1 MELALPRILT
11 PIGMG
16 FILCYAA
23 IWSIMWAATPAL
35 GLSLGLAAV
44 LAIPCIWLSLTDL
57 ADFTIPDTA
66 SLIIAATGLAGQ
78 WIFHSA
84 VLGPTILTAAVV
96 TAVFWGAGALHYRL
110 RGHEGIGI
118 GDAKLLGAGV
128 LCVGPVAIW
137 WVVLIAA
144 LGGIVAALIGRMR
157 RPGPQTGIPFGPFL
171 AYAIYIVF
179 SLQASGV

>member
-1 MELALPRILT
+1 LSKVLT

-23 IWSIMWAATPAL
+23 VWCVLWAATPAY
-35 GLSLGLAAV
+35 GLSLCLAAV

-78 WIFHSA
+78 WIFHPA
-84 VLGPTILTAAVV
+84 DIGPIILVGTLI
-96 TAVFWGAGALHYRL
+96 TAVFWGAGALHYHM
-110 RGHEGIGI
+110 RGREGLGI
-118 GDAKLLGAGV
+118 GDAKLMGAGV

-179 SLQASGV
+179 VFQTSGV